1 MSSPQA
7 STLSDGGE
15 PREDPLEQGTPYD
28 ERKFVR
34 KLLESCSNRQEEKY
48 KFEDH
53 VVQKGVTFGETR
65 CPMGLTRGYLA

>member
-1 MSSPQA
+1 MSDQE
-7 STLSDGGE
+7 STLG
-15 PREDPLEQGTPYD
+15 EDPEEDPSQQGTPYD